1 MEELIFLLNMKI
13 WSNIDTSPSKPLCRT
28 CPLYIGLFYKMPT
41 GFAGS
46 SADISSF
53 SFPPLLQRL
62 VIKHLWQMFS
72 QPCMFTEWSRQAKSF
87 LFLFFFFILPRVC
100 VRVCVNFLLAGQTQ
114 STWKRKDDLQP
125 AILLAVSVSV
135 NHSAHQNSSWVAQYT
150 GYPAKHIPLDS
161 RIVPELWMLEIN
173 TVISYTDSCCYSNL
187 KSWGFIIS

>member
-87 LFLFFFFILPRVC
+87 LFLFFFYSPACVC
-100 VRVCVNFLLAGQTQ
+100 ACVCEFSAGWPDPEHVEEEGWSSACHIACCKCKCQ
-114 STWKRKDDLQP
+114 SQCTPKFQL
-125 AILLAVSVSV
+125 
-135 NHSAHQNSSWVAQYT
+135 
-150 GYPAKHIPLDS
+150 
-161 RIVPELWMLEIN
+161 
-173 TVISYTDSCCYSNL
+173 SCSIYRLSC
-187 KSWGFIIS
+187 